1 MDKSVIVKYL
11 CGEASEEEVK
21 LLFEWVEADPLNKKE
36 FFNYKKAWALSATV
50 STNENKAWKE
60 LKSRYPLWQNN
71 RRRFISY
78 MKYAAILLLVF
89 ILGGLFEYIINSKE
103 KTLAPLYSSE
113 IHIEVPAG
121 QMSNV
126 VLPDGTTVQLN
137 SDTKLF
143 CSGNFNKGNR
153 TVRLEGEAFFD
164 VAKDREHPFLIETP
178 SLNFKVYGTS
188 FNIQAYPD
196 DPEINTT
203 LVEGSLGVMG
213 KNGKELARL
222 VPGENVKY
230 ENETHKLIISAVKL
244 DLYTSWKEGLINF
257 RNESLKDIAR
267 HIERWYNVK
276 IIIKNPKL
284 NDELYFGT
292 IMKNKPVDQILEV
305 LQLTSSLHYRIIHR
319 PDKPALIYWE

>member
-1 MDKSVIVKYL
+1 MDKSIIVKYL
-11 CGEASEEEVK
+11 CGEASEEEIK
-21 LLFEWVEADPLNKKE
+21 LLFKWVEAAPLNKKE
-36 FFNYKKAWALSATV
+36 FFAYKKAWALST
-50 STNENKAWKE
+50 SDSNNEDRAWKK
-60 LKSRYPLWQNN
+60 LKSRYPLWQNK
-71 RRRFISY
+71 RRKLISY
-78 MKYAAILLLVF
+78 MKYAAIFLLIF
-89 ILGGLFEYIINSKE
+89 ILGGLSEYINRKE
-103 KTLAPLYSSE
+103 KTPVPLYPSG
-113 IHIEVPAG
+113 IRIEVPAG

-126 VLPDGTTVQLN
+126 VLPDGTGVQLN
-137 SDTKLF
+137 SGTKLF
-143 CSGNFNKGNR
+143 CSRNFNKGER

-196 DPEINTT
+196 DPEVNTT
-203 LVEGSLGVMG
+203 LVEGSLGIMR

-230 ENETHKLIISAVKL
+230 ENGTHKLVISEVKL

-257 RNESLKDIAR
+257 RNESLKNIAR
-267 HIERWYNVK
+267 QIERWYNVK
-276 IIIKNPKL
+276 IIIKNQKL